1 MLVFAAVCGD
11 GWGALEEMMYLHVSR
26 RIMGAEVSPQL
37 CRRLLRGALRFLSL
51 SLSFFF
57 FFSQNRPRAGSWRWK
72 MSGLTAF
79 ERFILQRWCTFITVT
94 SINDILSC
102 KLEMHQGCFFFF
114 FFSFFFK
121 TSKTKQWTK
130 CVLSAEIECCAW
142 YLSESHFLSTL
153 EI

>member
-1 MLVFAAVCGD
+1 MCLFSLLFVAMGGELWRRWCICMSQGELWAQKFPRNYADDFSGVLSVF
-11 GWGALEEMMYLHVSR
+11 
-26 RIMGAEVSPQL
+26 
-37 CRRLLRGALRFLSL
+37 FLSL
-51 SLSFFF
+51 SLFF

-114 FFSFFFK
+114 FFLFFFK